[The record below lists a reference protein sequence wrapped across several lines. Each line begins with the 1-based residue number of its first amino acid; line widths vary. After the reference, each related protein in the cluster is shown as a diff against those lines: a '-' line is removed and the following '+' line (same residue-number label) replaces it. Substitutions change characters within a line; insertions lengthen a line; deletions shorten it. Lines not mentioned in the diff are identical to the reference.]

1 MPHMGTATM
10 EAENPRARIGGNH
23 PPADDDL
30 LFIDAR
36 IVHKAAEYIQ
46 FQFAGLDALLTK
58 RKDKRAMG
66 YRKVLEY
73 CLRGIVSNDHL
84 SRILGINRKT
94 IGEDQQRPE
103 RWAEIDDEFAEDI
116 EHVRLAII
124 GHVSLNL
131 ERFEERLASWV
142 EEDPELRREES
153 KERAAALAQRRKD
166 AANEAD
172 KERDRIKQVGQ
183 LKKTLKGVAGASAV
197 IAEHLGPREL
207 ARRLS
212 PEALAVIETLTKQAA
227 KGAHPK
233 RSTLRSGGL
242 AECHKHG
249 LARLAEPYLSRA
261 DDPMV
266 GPTPLA
272 GRVYLEAIA
281 QGLLEKPSRRRA

>member
-1 MPHMGTATM
+1 MENL
-10 EAENPRARIGGNH
+10 EAENPRARIGGNN
-23 PPADDDL
+23 PPPDDDL

-36 IVHKAAEYIQ
+36 IVMKAAEYIQ
-46 FQFAGLDALLTK
+46 FQFQGLDALLTK

-73 CLRGIVSNDHL
+73 CLKGLVSNDHL

-103 RWAEIDDEFAEDI
+103 RWAEADDEFAEDI

-124 GHVSLNL
+124 GHVSVNL
-131 ERFEERLASWV
+131 ERFEERLAAWV
-142 EEDPELRREES
+142 EEDPELRREEAQT
-153 KERAAALAQRRKD
+153 RAEALARRRKD
-166 AANEAD
+166 AAAAAE
-172 KERDRIKQVGQ
+172 KERARIREVGR
-183 LKKTLKGVAGASAV
+183 LKKTLAGVPSAAAV

-212 PEALAVIETLTKQAA
+212 AEALAVVETLTKQAA

-233 RSTLRSGGL
+233 RSTLRADGL

-261 DDPMV
+261 EDPMV

-272 GRVYLEAIA
+272 SRVYLEAIA
-281 QGLLEKPSRRRA
+281 QGLLEKPTRRTRNDPA